1 LRPWR
6 IAAVACALWIA
17 ACSDDSRPRG
27 QLSTGGSSNG
37 GSSAVAGR
45 AGSQQSGF
53 AGEPS
58 SEAGA
63 GSDGA
68 GQAGEAGEAGA
79 AGAPSNPGAGGY
91 GGEVAGEPPLALDP
105 CPSDTPGPTPSLGS
119 LCDEASTWGTPTALS
134 LPGSGEENLLAIT
147 PDELTLVWSAA
158 IGPTLSVFV
167 ADRATRDAAFTTAT
181 QIYDSIVLGLAPDG
195 LSLVATSDSSNSLY
209 ERRRPNRTADFDEL
223 AEGPFELLNDRAE
236 TQVGSFGNATLSPD
250 GLTLYYTFV
259 SPGDPYPVHVSTR
272 ASVSATWPVGTTLQA
287 CELQAYGSRA
297 QTPSGVSAD
306 GLTLFYDDD
315 ARGRA
320 RAAYRATTSSAFSHF
335 VDLGAWRS
343 PQPTLGC
350 DRIYFSNRV
359 QPGIFVAPRA
369 P

>member
-1 LRPWR
+1 M
-6 IAAVACALWIA
+6 
-17 ACSDDSRPRG
+17 
-27 QLSTGGSSNG
+27 
-37 GSSAVAGR
+37 
-45 AGSQQSGF
+45 
-53 AGEPS
+53 AGEPA

-63 GSDGA
+63 GSDRA

-79 AGAPSNPGAGGY
+79 AGAPSSNAGAGGH

-119 LCDEASTWGTPTALS
+119 VCDEASAWGTPTALI
-134 LPGSGEENLLAIT
+134 LPGSGAENLLAIT

-167 ADRATRDAAFTTAT
+167 ADRATRDAAFTTAS

-195 LSLVATSDSSNSLY
+195 LSLVVASDSSNSLY
-209 ERRRPNRTADFDEL
+209 ERRRANRTADFDEL
-223 AEGPFELLNDRAE
+223 VEGPFELLNDRAE
-236 TQVGSFGNATLSPD
+236 KQLGSFGNATFSPD
-250 GLTLYYTFV
+250 GLTLYYTFF
-259 SPGDPYPVHVSTR
+259 SPGDQYPVHVSTR
-272 ASVSATWPVGTTLQA
+272 VSTSATWPVGTTLQT
-287 CELQAYGSRA
+287 CELRAYGSRA

-343 PQPTLGC
+343 PQPNLGC
-350 DRIYFSNRV
+350 DRVYFSDRV
-359 QPGIFVAPRA
+359 QSGIFLAPRA